1 MSAAA
6 DLHLLLCGV
15 ATGAQLGLALA
26 LARGTGSRGLRFATL
41 LFLAANI
48 AFTLN
53 ASAPARHLLWPAYDS
68 LWLLQVGG
76 AGWFWLF
83 AVTLF
88 EDRPLTPAGLAPGLV
103 LTAVAVIAR
112 LAGPSSGSTLAATL
126 WAAHNLVGLALAVH
140 AVLVIRRSGAV
151 DLVEARRRLRV
162 PLLIVIAAY
171 SALLSLVQLGQ
182 GLGIDW
188 RWYGLLNAAAQA
200 GLGLAGLTTLLTARA
215 ELFGRAEPAPADSRD
230 GGIDAAEAHWLAR
243 LDQVMDA
250 DGLWRRE
257 GLTIGEVAEA
267 IGLPEHRL
275 RRLINDRLGH
285 RNFPAFINQRRIAAG
300 KALLADP
307 AQAQRTIASIAFD
320 LGFGSLGPFNRAFR
334 DATGA
339 TPTEW
344 RRQAL
349 AGGSPIPEKPP
360 QN

>member
-1 MSAAA
+1 MTALA
-6 DLHLLLCGV
+6 DLDLLLRGI
-15 ATGAQLGLALA
+15 AAGAQLSLGLALA
-26 LARGTGSRGLRFATL
+26 RGAGSRGLRFATL

-48 AFTLN
+48 AFTLD
-53 ASAPARHLLWPAYDS
+53 ASGAVRRLLGPAYDA

-88 EDRPLTPAGLAPGLV
+88 EDRPVTPAGLAPGLA

-112 LAGPSSGSTLAATL
+112 LVGPSAASALAATL
-126 WAAHNLVGLALAVH
+126 WALHNLIGLALAIH
-140 AVLVIRRSGAV
+140 AVLVIRRSAAA

-162 PLLIVIAAY
+162 PLLIIIAGY

-182 GLGIDW
+182 GLGVDW
-188 RWYGLLNAAAQA
+188 PWYGLVNAAAQA
-200 GLGLAGLTTLLTARA
+200 ALGLAGAVTLLTARA
-215 ELFGRAEPAPADSRD
+215 EVFGRAEPAPADTEGD
-230 GGIDAAEAHWLAR
+230 GLGAAEAHWLAR
-243 LDQVMDA
+243 LDQVMDGE
-250 DGLWRRE
+250 GLWRRE
-257 GLTIGEVAEA
+257 GLTIGEVADA
-267 IGLPEHRL
+267 VGVPEHRL

-285 RNFPAFINQRRIAAG
+285 RNFPAFVNQRRIAAAR
-300 KALLADP
+300 ALLADP
-307 AQAQRTIASIAFD
+307 TEAQRTVASIAFD

-349 AGGSPIPEKPP
+349 AGGSPIPEKPR